1 MRYNSILMN
10 LVMSY
15 LDRKGIILAGG
26 TGSRLFPMTKVI
38 SKQLLPVYDKPMI
51 FYPLSTLM
59 LAGISEILIITT
71 PNDLNS
77 FKSLL
82 GNGEE
87 IGVRITYSTQ
97 PEPNGI
103 AQAFIIAEEFI
114 ANSPVALILG
124 DNIFY
129 GQGISK
135 ILKNANK
142 KTASSIFAYR
152 VVDPERYGVVE
163 FSKDFKARGIEEKPQ
178 NPKSKYA
185 ITGIYFY
192 DNTVVEKAKTIKPSE
207 RGELEITDLN
217 KLYLK
222 ENSLNVELLNRG
234 IAWLDTGTVDSLQ
247 EASQFIRTIEH
258 RQGYKIGCPEEIA
271 WRNGWIND
279 CQLENIAKSYLK
291 SGYGDYLLSLMED

>member
-1 MRYNSILMN
+1 
-10 LVMSY
+10 MSY
-15 LDRKGIILAGG
+15 SNRKGIILAGG

-59 LAGISEILIITT
+59 LAGINEILIITT
-71 PNDLNS
+71 PNDLYS

-87 IGVRITYSTQ
+87 IGVRIRYSVQ
-97 PEPNGI
+97 PKPNGI
-103 AQAFIIAEEFI
+103 AEAFIIGEEFI
-114 ANSPVALILG
+114 SNSPVALILG

-142 KTASSIFAYR
+142 KTCSSIFAYR

-163 FSKDFKARGIEEKPQ
+163 FSKDLKARGIEEKPEK
-178 NPKSKYA
+178 PKSKFA

-192 DNTVVEKAKTIKPSE
+192 DNTAVEKAKTIKASN

-217 KLYLK
+217 RLYL
-222 ENSLNVELLNRG
+222 EEDSLNVEVFNRG
-234 IAWLDTGTVDSLQ
+234 IAWLDTGTVDSLH
-247 EASQFIRTIEH
+247 EASSFIRTIEH

-271 WRNGWIND
+271 WRNGWISND
-279 CQLENIAKSYLK
+279 KLKKLALGYLK
-291 SGYGDYLLSLMED
+291 SGYGSYLLSLLED

>member
-1 MRYNSILMN
+1 
-10 LVMSY
+10 MSY
-15 LDRKGIILAGG
+15 SDRKGIILAGG

-87 IGVRITYSTQ
+87 IGVRIKYSTQ

-142 KTASSIFAYR
+142 KNASSIFAYR
-152 VVDPERYGVVE
+152 VADPERYGVVE
-163 FSKDFKARGIEEKPQ
+163 FSKDFKARGIEEKPE
-178 NPKSKYA
+178 NPKSKFA

-192 DNTVVEKAKTIKPSE
+192 DKTAVEKAKTIKASE

-222 ENSLNVELLNRG
+222 ENSLNVEVLNRG

-258 RQGYKIGCPEEIA
+258 RQGYKIGCPEEIS
-271 WRNGWIND
+271 WRNGWIKD
-279 CQLENIAKSYLK
+279 KQLEIIAKKNIK
-291 SGYGDYLLSLMED
+291 SGYGEYLLSLLVD

>member
-1 MRYNSILMN
+1 
-10 LVMSY
+10 MSY
-15 LDRKGIILAGG
+15 SNRKGIILAGG

-59 LAGISEILIITT
+59 LAGINEILIITT
-71 PNDLNS
+71 PNDLYS

-87 IGVRITYSTQ
+87 IGVRIKYSVQ
-97 PEPNGI
+97 PKPNGI
-103 AQAFIIAEEFI
+103 AEAFIIGEEFI
-114 ANSPVALILG
+114 SNSPVALILG

-129 GQGISK
+129 GQGISN

-142 KTASSIFAYR
+142 KTCSSIFAYR

-163 FSKDFKARGIEEKPQ
+163 FSKDLKARGIEEKPEK
-178 NPKSKYA
+178 PKSKFA

-192 DNTVVEKAKTIKPSE
+192 DNTAVEKAKTIKASN

-217 KLYLK
+217 RLYL
-222 ENSLNVELLNRG
+222 EEDSLNVEVFNRG
-234 IAWLDTGTVDSLQ
+234 IAWLDTGTVDSLH
-247 EASQFIRTIEH
+247 EASSFIRTIEH

-271 WRNGWIND
+271 WRNGWISND
-279 CQLENIAKSYLK
+279 KLKKLALGYLK
-291 SGYGDYLLSLMED
+291 SGYGSYLLSLLED

>member
-1 MRYNSILMN
+1 
-10 LVMSY
+10 MSY
-15 LDRKGIILAGG
+15 SDRKGIILAGG

-59 LAGISEILIITT
+59 LAGINEILIITT
-71 PNDLNS
+71 PNDLYS

-87 IGVRITYSTQ
+87 IGVRIRYSVQ
-97 PEPNGI
+97 PKPNGI
-103 AQAFIIAEEFI
+103 AEAFIIGEEFI
-114 ANSPVALILG
+114 SNSPVALILG

-142 KTASSIFAYR
+142 KTCSSIFAYR

-163 FSKDFKARGIEEKPQ
+163 FSKDLKARGIEEKPEK
-178 NPKSKYA
+178 PKSKFA

-192 DNTVVEKAKTIKPSE
+192 DNTAVEKAKTIKASN

-217 KLYLK
+217 RLYL
-222 ENSLNVELLNRG
+222 EEDSLNVEVFNRG
-234 IAWLDTGTVDSLQ
+234 IAWLDTGTVDSFH
-247 EASQFIRTIEH
+247 EASSFIRTIEH

-271 WRNGWIND
+271 WRNGWISD
-279 CQLENIAKSYLK
+279 DKLKKLALGYLK
-291 SGYGDYLLSLMED
+291 SGYGSYLLSLLED

>member
-1 MRYNSILMN
+1 
-10 LVMSY
+10 MSY
-15 LDRKGIILAGG
+15 SDRKGIILAGG

-59 LAGISEILIITT
+59 LAGINEILIITT
-71 PNDLNS
+71 PNDLYS

-87 IGVRITYSTQ
+87 IGVRIKYSVQ

-103 AQAFIIAEEFI
+103 AEAFIIGEEFI
-114 ANSPVALILG
+114 SNSPVALILG

-129 GQGISK
+129 GQGISE

-142 KTASSIFAYR
+142 KTCSSIFAYR

-163 FSKDFKARGIEEKPQ
+163 FSKDLKARGIEEKPEK
-178 NPKSKYA
+178 PKSNFA

-192 DNTVVEKAKTIKPSE
+192 DNTAVEKAKTIKASN

-217 KLYLK
+217 RLYL
-222 ENSLNVELLNRG
+222 EEDSLNVEVFNRG
-234 IAWLDTGTVDSLQ
+234 IAWLDTGTVDSLH
-247 EASQFIRTIEH
+247 EASSFIRTIEH
-258 RQGYKIGCPEEIA
+258 RQGYKIGCPEEIS
-271 WRNGWIND
+271 WRNGWINNS
-279 CQLENIAKSYLK
+279 QLETIAKKNVK
-291 SGYGDYLLSLMED
+291 SGYGSYLLSFLED